1 MNVMNGVKYNIRI
14 GTSGWHYNHWKGL
27 FYPEDLPKTGWLE
40 HYTRDFDSVEINNT
54 FYQLPKPAAVNN
66 WFRQTPEGFLYT
78 VKANRF
84 ITHIKK
90 LKNAAEPLTRFL
102 QVAEILKE
110 KLGPILYQLPPSL
123 KKDISR
129 LEDFIRL
136 LPENHISVF
145 EFRNNSWYSDDVFE
159 LLDKN
164 KTGFCI
170 HDLGGLE
177 TPRLV
182 TGRILYI
189 RFHGPAG
196 KYAGNYSMPALKKWA
211 DWIKKNLNT
220 AHIAFAYFNNDANA
234 FAVRNAKQLKESLL
248 MK

>member
-1 MNVMNGVKYNIRI
+1 MSSAKCNIRI

-27 FYPEDLPKTGWLE
+27 FYPRELPKTRWLK
-40 HYTRDFDSVEINNT
+40 HYAGDFDTVEINNT
-54 FYQLPKPAAVNN
+54 FYQLPKATTIEN

-90 LKNAAEPLTRFL
+90 LKNAAEPLERFL
-102 QVAEILKE
+102 QAAEILKE
-110 KLGPILYQLPPSL
+110 KLGPILYQLPPGL
-123 KKDISR
+123 KKDIGL
-129 LEDFIRL
+129 LENFIKL
-136 LPENHISVF
+136 LPEAHISVF

-164 KTGFCI
+164 EAGFCV

-189 RFHGPAG
+189 RFHGPAER
-196 KYAGNYSMPALKKWA
+196 YAGNYTMPALKKWA
-211 DWIKKNLNT
+211 DWIRKNLGAT
-220 AHIAFAYFNNDANA
+220 RIAFAYFNNDANA
-234 FAVRNAKQLKESLL
+234 CAVRNAKQLKELLL